1 MKTATPGKRVL
12 LMSAGLAVA
21 AAFATSA
28 AAQQPAV
35 DCRATLE
42 AYVMDK
48 SLNVRRE
55 GDAVVVTRA
64 GIEYVCR
71 CYVNTFPPV
80 CRPGGDFMGAGG
92 LGGADLSRFE
102 PGEQIAVMAVKTL
115 IQGLFNSIYGSP
127 SMEAS
132 SSGEDALRAREDM
145 LGAQEGSRKRVLEGW
160 ELFRKEEKK
169 RLQDRSAA
177 SDIDV
182 LIGQYGAVIQD
193 LLEISRKLAEVR
205 RQMLDAAFDIRETE
219 ARAATDDLLGRAL
232 ASKEEAQGRLKIVED
247 SEAACLEDAER
258 AEDRLREL
266 DDKLKKGAGDRGKR

>member
-1 MKTATPGKRVL
+1 
-12 LMSAGLAVA
+12 MSAGLAVA
-21 AAFATSA
+21 AAFATRA

-42 AYVMDK
+42 AYVKDK

-55 GDAVVVTRA
+55 GDTVVVTRA

-80 CRPGGDFMGAGG
+80 CRPGGGFTGASG

-102 PGEQIAVMAVKTL
+102 PGEQIAVMAAKTL
-115 IQGLFNSIYGSP
+115 IQELFISIYGSP

-177 SDIDV
+177 SDIDA
-182 LIGQYGAVIQD
+182 LIGRYGAVIQD
-193 LLEISRKLAEVR
+193 LLEISRKLSEVR

-219 ARAATDDLLGRAL
+219 ARAATDDLLGQAL
-232 ASKEEAQGRLKIVED
+232 AKKEEAQGRLKIVED
-247 SEAACLEDAER
+247 SETACLEDIQR

-266 DDKLKKGAGDRGKR
+266 DDKLKKITGDRGKR